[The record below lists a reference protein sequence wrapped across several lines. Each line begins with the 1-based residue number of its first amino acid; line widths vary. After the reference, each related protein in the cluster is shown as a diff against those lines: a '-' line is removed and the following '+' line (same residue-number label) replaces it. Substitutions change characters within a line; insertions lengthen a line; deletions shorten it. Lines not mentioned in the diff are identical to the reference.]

1 MTGNRKCHSGSNSFV
16 AAAE

>member
-16 AAAE
+16 AVAE